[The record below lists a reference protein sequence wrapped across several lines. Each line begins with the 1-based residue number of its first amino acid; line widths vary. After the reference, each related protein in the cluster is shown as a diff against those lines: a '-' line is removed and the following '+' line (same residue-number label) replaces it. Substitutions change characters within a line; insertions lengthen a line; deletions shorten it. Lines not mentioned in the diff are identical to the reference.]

1 MATRPGLDPS
11 IINRLG
17 ADHQEIFLAVKAEF
31 DSGSIRLWT
40 GIEDLT
46 ISSEEYL
53 GAGTLLSISSPLDDT
68 EVTSSGVQ
76 ISVSGMN
83 ETVLSYALSETYQN
97 RPLTIFVGYLSG
109 GTSDVVGT
117 MTVFKGRMT
126 ALAVSDDPDGSTIT
140 IDAENRLIDLK
151 RPSNLRYTKESQEFL
166 HSGDKGFDYI
176 QSLQDKEILWGRTG
190 WGKVTG
196 GGNNADEHQD
206 HGVDYDTR

>member
-53 GAGTLLSISSPLDDT
+53 GAGSLLTISSPLEDT

-126 ALAVSDDPDGSTIT
+126 ALAISDDPDGSTIT

-166 HSGDKGFDYI
+166 HSGDKGFDL
-176 QSLQDKEILWGRTG
+176 SLI
-190 WGKVTG
+190 
-196 GGNNADEHQD
+196 HI
-206 HGVDYDTR
+206 